1 MPSKSQ
7 ARASGLTIPIKNLQP
22 MDWISTD
29 LAQKV
34 LSNGKKVN
42 FLVIVDWAS
51 RFVKVYQLR
60 GT

>member
-1 MPSKSQ
+1 MPYKSK
-7 ARASGLTIPIKNLQP
+7 ARASGLTIPIENLQP
-22 MDWISTD
+22 MDWVSTD
-29 LAQKV
+29 LAQKA

-51 RFVKVYQLR
+51 GFVKVYQLR